1 VALTVTFAFQN
12 IMATHPRNT
21 NSTIDLTKN
30 EISRIEKALKDE
42 EFVKLLGDYANEIN
56 DPENK
61 KRYEAEITQMEKE
74 RGMSV
79 IFINPKP
86 GYVIKTKNLSC
97 GTKVFINICSD
108 ENIGKPVSKVETVSG
123 SQGLQWSIP
132 YSQSQP
138 REDIDRSGEK
148 CMVYD
153 VIFHPDT
160 MYLAQRDPR
169 MKGLVHGTAFDAL
182 ERGFGTKCDR
192 NSLKYPKMKF
202 KGVFRPTVIRKPLSE
217 GSSEKPT
224 AIPTVPELELAK
236 PIKPNYFLKYRTHSD
251 LQDHAIQPGKKVGSS
266 RPKEIVVDVELP
278 LLDSAAGVDLDVQEK
293 SLSLIRDEQPK
304 YNLFIDLPYPVDE
317 ENGNAKFDKS
327 KRCLSVTLPVKPHP
341 QQKAERLSSNDSGI
355 EVDTGYRT
363 HASDDIAMEADEVI
377 DTPTVIENQINEDE
391 VYRTKDTNEHDT
403 FLEENVSYALP
414 TFTCSVQSNVIIFTM
429 EVKNVSPESFE
440 KKVLPENLAVCF
452 KFSSI
457 GSGFV
462 PIHHAFALDFLI
474 GGSFDVDKFEVEFWD
489 NNVVVQMPL
498 TEGMESYK
506 VGLSLTSLNEPIHR
520 ISSLPAETS
529 SDGQQQKSSKKKRN
543 KYKHEKHPKVMKTK
557 EKEEKQNKDSEFF
570 FDGEKKTKER
580 HSSGESMDSFMSE
593 SPLETIQL
601 DDEGL
606 RTEDSCDE
614 DIQLLPPRYMRA
626 NSEDSQV
633 NEVRPRG
640 ILKRKNFEMVGNRFR
655 CYSESN
661 VEDLGWASNDKLS
674 FALSETKISED
685 EELVF
690 SSQRKSVSFNDQ
702 VQQQFYR
709 INSTI
714 LANTAKNKRKAEKKK
729 RALERRMS
737 EGDAGSIESEGKLGQ
752 KKGMTTS
759 SSVDLSAITK
769 EWEEESH
776 EDSGLA
782 SSFEENIVLSGET
795 VNKTNNNNQ
804 KPKAKKMTKK
814 RSKQFQMTNEL
825 IFDLDI

>member
-12 IMATHPRNT
+12 IMATHSSNT
-21 NSTIDLTKN
+21 NSKIDLTKN

-42 EFVKLLGDYANEIN
+42 EFVKLLGEYANEIN

-61 KRYEAEITQMEKE
+61 KRYEAEITQIERE

-79 IFINPKP
+79 LFINPKP

-97 GTKVFINICSD
+97 GTKVFVNICSD
-108 ENIGKPVSKVETVSG
+108 DNIGKPTSKAETVSG

-160 MYLAQRDPR
+160 MYLATRDPR
-169 MKGLVHGTAFDAL
+169 MKGLVHSTAIDAL
-182 ERGFGTKCDR
+182 EQAFGAKCDR
-192 NSLKYPKMKF
+192 NNLKYPKMKF
-202 KGVFRPTVIRKPLSE
+202 KGIFRPTIIRKPVE
-217 GSSEKPT
+217 GLTQKPSIT
-224 AIPTVPELELAK
+224 KDPIPQLAPSK
-236 PIKPNYFLKYRTHSD
+236 TMKPNYSLKYRSNSD
-251 LQDHAIQPGKKVGSS
+251 LQDHVIQPANQVGSS
-266 RPKEIVVDVELP
+266 RPKEIVVDIELP

-293 SLSLIRDEQPK
+293 SLSLVREDPPK
-304 YNLFIDLPYPVDE
+304 YSLFIDLPYPVDE
-317 ENGNAKFDKS
+317 ENGSAKFDKS
-327 KRCLSVTLPVKPHP
+327 KKCLAVTLPVKPHP
-341 QQKAERLSSNDSGI
+341 QLKAERLSSNDSGI
-355 EVDTGYRT
+355 EEDTGYRT
-363 HASDDIAMEADEVI
+363 KNGDDIVMDAEEVSDSSSVKEDPIEAD
-377 DTPTVIENQINEDE
+377 DLF
-391 VYRTKDTNEHDT
+391 RTKTDLVDT
-403 FLEENVSYALP
+403 FLDENVSYAHP
-414 TFTCSVQSNVIIFTM
+414 GFSCSVQSNVIIFTID
-429 EVKNVSPESFE
+429 VKNVSPESFE
-440 KKVLPENLAVCF
+440 KKVLPDNLAVCF

-457 GSGFV
+457 GAGFV
-462 PIHHAFALDFLI
+462 QIHHAFALDFLI
-474 GGSFDVDKFEVEFWD
+474 GGTFDETDVEVEFWD

-498 TEGMESYK
+498 TKEMEAYK
-506 VGLSLTSLNEPIHR
+506 VGLSLSSLNETVHKINNNE
-520 ISSLPAETS
+520 ETVEE
-529 SDGQQQKSSKKKRN
+529 GQKSTKKKRN

-557 EKEEKQNKDSEFF
+557 EEKDGKEEKEGQYYYQ
-570 FDGEKKTKER
+570 GEKKPKER

-593 SPLETIQL
+593 SPMETIQL
-601 DDEGL
+601 EDDGMK
-606 RTEDSCDE
+606 TEDSCDE
-614 DIQLLPPRYMRA
+614 DIQLLPPRYLRA

-633 NEVRPRG
+633 SENRPRG
-640 ILKRKNFEMVGNRFR
+640 ILKRKTFEVVGNRFR

-674 FALSETKISED
+674 FALSEAKITED

-690 SSQRKSVSFNDQ
+690 SGQRKSVSFNEQ

-709 INSTI
+709 TNSTI

-737 EGDAGSIESEGKLGQ
+737 EGDAGSLETDEKPNQ
-752 KKGMTTS
+752 KKGMSTS
-759 SSVDLSAITK
+759 SSVDLSSLTK
-769 EWEEESH
+769 GWEDESH

-782 SSFEENIVLSGET
+782 SSYEETVVLSGET
-795 VNKTNNNNQ
+795 VNKNNNNGNNN
-804 KPKAKKMTKK
+804 KTKAKKMTKK